1 MRHSLHLTVAAVA
14 LAGFGLAGCS
24 GKSTYTKV
32 EPAHV
37 DHKEGEEFHKLTL
50 TEKAMER
57 LAVETAPVR
66 EGAPEAGS
74 AEGQPAKSIVPY
86 SAIIYV
92 AEGDAFIYT
101 NPAPRTFLRQPVEVE
116 SIEGNEAIL
125 KSGPAPGTQIAVVGV
140 TELFGTE
147 FGVGH

>member
-1 MRHSLHLTVAAVA
+1 MRHSFRLSVAAFA
-14 LAGFGLAGCS
+14 LAGVGLVGCG

-37 DHKEGEEFHKLTL
+37 EHKEGEEFHKLTL

-57 LAVETAPVR
+57 IAVETAAVR
-66 EGAPEAGS
+66 AGEAAAGA
-74 AEGQPAKSIVPY
+74 AEGEKVRSIVPY
-86 SAIIYV
+86 SAIVYI
-92 AEGDAFIYT
+92 AEGDAFVYT
-101 NPAPRTFLRQPVEVE
+101 SPAPRTFLRQPVEVDY
-116 SIEGNEAIL
+116 IEGNEAVL
-125 KSGPAPGTQIAVVGV
+125 KSGPAPGTEIAVVGV

>member
-1 MRHSLHLTVAAVA
+1 MHHHFHFAVAALAA
-14 LAGFGLAGCS
+14 LGLQLTGCS
-24 GKSTYTKV
+24 EKPTYTKV

-37 DHKEGEEFHKLTL
+37 DHKEGEEISKLTL

-57 LAVETAPVR
+57 IAVETAPVR
-66 EGAPEAGS
+66 AGEAAGD
-74 AEGQPAKSIVPY
+74 AEGQQARSVVPY

-92 AEGDAFIYT
+92 AQGDAFVYT
-101 NPAPRTFLRQPVEVE
+101 SPAPRTFVRQPVDVDY
-116 SIEGNEAIL
+116 IEGNDAVL
-125 KSGPAPGTQIAVVGV
+125 KAGPAPGTLVAVVGV

>member
-1 MRHSLHLTVAAVA
+1 MRHSLRLSVAAFA
-14 LAGFGLAGCS
+14 LTGLGLAGCG

-37 DHKEGEEFHKLTL
+37 EHKEGEKFHKLTL

-66 EGAPEAGS
+66 EGTPEAG
-74 AEGQPAKSIVPY
+74 AEGQPARTIVPY
-86 SAIIYV
+86 SAIVYV
-92 AEGDAFIYT
+92 PEGDAFVYT

-116 SIEGNEAIL
+116 AITGNEAVL